1 MSEANCI
8 LYIISNPNKLK
19 THLKVYLF
27 VGKLLIVTVWYV
39 SWLCSMIDTQTENA
53 LHAFND
59 EEQPRHF
66 NKSSNLD
73 VQCMSLRINGI
84 QAYGHATII

>member
-1 MSEANCI
+1 MFR
-8 LYIISNPNKLK
+8 K
-19 THLKVYLF
+19 T
-27 VGKLLIVTVWYV
+27 LIVTVWSV
-39 SWLCSMIDTQTENA
+39 SWLCSMIDTQTKNA

-84 QAYGHATII
+84 QAYGYATIINKLLYLLCVRKEYESM

>member
-1 MSEANCI
+1 MFR
-8 LYIISNPNKLK
+8 K
-19 THLKVYLF
+19 T
-27 VGKLLIVTVWYV
+27 LIVTVWSV
-39 SWLCSMIDTQTENA
+39 SWLCSMIDTQTKNA

>member
-1 MSEANCI
+1 MFR
-8 LYIISNPNKLK
+8 K
-19 THLKVYLF
+19 T
-27 VGKLLIVTVWYV
+27 LIVTVWSV
-39 SWLCSMIDTQTENA
+39 SWLCSMIDTQTKNA

-66 NKSSNLD
+66 NKSSYLD

-84 QAYGHATII
+84 QAYGYATIINKLLYLFVCSKRV